1 MRAKDDVDARIAIA
15 SNDYKRLDKKTKDA
29 SQRLTEEGL
38 SKMKKMIVKIL
49 KKFDSSTNRNE
60 SEILD
65 MLGVIEAQV
74 DNYAEFDAHVRAL
87 DKNDIEKD
95 KLDS

>member
-65 MLGVIEAQV
+65 MLGVIEA
-74 DNYAEFDAHVRAL
+74 
-87 DKNDIEKD
+87 
-95 KLDS
+95 

>member
-1 MRAKDDVDARIAIA
+1 MEQHKLEKQMEQETGKLMRAKDDVDARIAIA

-49 KKFDSSTNRNE
+49 KNFDSSTNRNE

-65 MLGVIEAQV
+65 MLGVIEA
-74 DNYAEFDAHVRAL
+74 
-87 DKNDIEKD
+87 
-95 KLDS
+95 